1 VFNLNMDR
9 LMHRHGNDWVEM
21 KPVNAPL
28 SPDDEDP
35 ERLMLR
41 EVGERQCVAER
52 LEKPVVSGRDH
63 HPAVTCA
70 EGLVWRQDGDTRSQR
85 ARRDARGEQADEL
98 VRDPVHRRFV
108 QRHVDQLWSGAGISC
123 PCPKWPR

>member
-41 EVGERQCVAER
+41 EAGERVYRCTGCDDEMR
-52 LEKPVVSGRDH
+52 VVS
-63 HPAVTCA
+63 
-70 EGLVWRQDGDTRSQR
+70 
-85 ARRDARGEQADEL
+85 ARPPG
-98 VRDPVHRRFV
+98 
-108 QRHVDQLWSGAGISC
+108 
-123 PCPKWPR
+123 